1 MIKFI
6 QSLHILP
13 RWIILILDLFIL
25 GFSLAL
31 AYLLRFDFV
40 LKDFALNSMT
50 KGFPLYLAVN
60 LAAILI
66 TQSYA
71 GIIRHTGLQD
81 GYRIAYTTT
90 LGIIFTLII
99 NYLYL
104 FFTGQ
109 TMIPLGVIIIAYL
122 ASLIFLVGYRI
133 LVKYIFGYYTEA
145 VTKRKKVAI
154 FGSGKSAQLT
164 KQIIDSDTQSNV
176 KVVAFMEDD
185 SKKAGKVL
193 NGVRIFDAK
202 SQFETV
208 IQKYLVKELILSQP
222 KLSLERK
229 NQIVDQCLKHHIK
242 VRSIPPAEKWI
253 RGELSYNQIK
263 SVNIEDLLGRES
275 IKLNSVNIT
284 RELQAKVVMITGA
297 AGSIGS
303 ELARQAVRYKP
314 KTLLLIDNAESA
326 LFEVMNELHTLNGLE
341 LVPVIADVTDY
352 NRMESLFDTFRPEI
366 VLHAA
371 AYKHVPLMEDNP
383 SEAVKCNVFGTRNVA
398 NLAVKYRAEKFVMV
412 STDKAV
418 NPTSVMG
425 ASKRIAEIYVQSLS
439 HAGKSKNTSFITTR
453 FGNVLGSNGSVI
465 PVFKKQI
472 EKREP
477 LTVTHPEVTRYF
489 MTIPEACQ
497 LVLEAGAMGNGGE
510 IYIFDMGKSVKVMD
524 LAKKMVQLSGLELG
538 RDIEIKFTGLRHG
551 EKLYEELLN
560 NEENTLPTHH
570 PKIMIAK
577 NTLTPSLEYLP
588 MMFGQL
594 EDALREN
601 SEKELVKT
609 MKVMVPEYISNV
621 SRFET
626 LDREASD
633 SEPAGRSARSAV
645 VE

>member
-13 RWIILILDLFIL
+13 RWIILIIDLFIL
-25 GFSLAL
+25 SFSLAL

-40 LKDFALNSMT
+40 LEGFALDSMA
-50 KGFPLYLAVN
+50 KGFPMFLLVN

-90 LGIIFTLII
+90 LGIIFTLIV
-99 NYLYL
+99 NYVYL
-104 FFTGQ
+104 FISGQ

-122 ASLIFLVGYRI
+122 ASLLFLVGYRI

-145 VTKRKKVAI
+145 VTKKKKVVI
-154 FGSGKSAQLT
+154 FGSGRSAQLT
-164 KQIIDSDTQSNV
+164 KQIIDSDTHSNV
-176 KVVAFMEDD
+176 KVVAFLEDD
-185 SKKAGKVL
+185 PRKAGKVL
-193 NGVRIFDAK
+193 NGVRIFDAMT
-202 SQFETV
+202 QFEAV
-208 IQKYLVKELILSQP
+208 IQKDQVKELILSQSN
-222 KLSLERK
+222 LSLDRK
-229 NQIVDQCLKHHIK
+229 NQVVDQCLKHNIK

-263 SVNIEDLLGRES
+263 SINIEDLLGRES

-284 RELQAKVVMITGA
+284 RELQGKVVMITGA

-303 ELARQAVRYKP
+303 ELARQAMRYKP
-314 KTLLLIDNAESA
+314 KALILIDNAESP
-326 LFEVMNELHTLNGLE
+326 LFEVMNELPSPAEGKLIS
-341 LVPVIADVTDY
+341 VIADVTDI
-352 NRMESLFDTFRPEI
+352 NRMKVLFAAYQPEI
-366 VLHAA
+366 VFHAA

-383 SEAVKCNVFGTRNVA
+383 SEAVKCNIFGTKNVA
-398 NLAVKYRAEKFVMV
+398 DLAVNYKVRKFVMV

-425 ASKRIAEIYVQSLS
+425 ASKRIAEMYVQSLS
-439 HAGKSKNTSFITTR
+439 QSSNSVNTSFITTR

-465 PVFKKQI
+465 PVFKRQI

-477 LTVTHPEVTRYF
+477 LTVTHPDVTRYF

-510 IYIFDMGKSVKVMD
+510 IYIFDMGKSVKVVH
-524 LAKKMVQLSGLELG
+524 LAKKMIQLSGLELG
-538 RDIEIKFTGLRHG
+538 KDIEIVYTGLRHG
-551 EKLYEELLN
+551 EKLYEELLSS
-560 NEENTLPTHH
+560 EENTLPTHH

-577 NTLTPSLEYLP
+577 ITNNPQLDYLP
-588 MMFGQL
+588 LMLEQL
-594 EDALREN
+594 RDALQRS
-601 SEKELVKT
+601 SEEEMVKI
-609 MKVMVPEYISNV
+609 MKAMVPDYISNI
-621 SRFET
+621 SKFES
-626 LDREASD
+626 LDDENRVLE
-633 SEPAGRSARSAV
+633 GNRY
-645 VE
+645 

>member
-1 MIKFI
+1 MIRFI

-13 RWIILILDLFIL
+13 RWIILSLDIAILA
-25 GFSLAL
+25 FSLTF
-31 AYLLRFDFV
+31 AYFIRFDFNPQY
-40 LKDFALNSMT
+40 FEGSSIAL
-50 KGFPLYLAVN
+50 GFGVYLLAN
-60 LAAILI
+60 LLSIII

-90 LGIIFTLII
+90 LGVIFTLAV
-99 NYLYL
+99 NYVYL
-104 FFTGQ
+104 FFVGSTL
-109 TMIPLGVIIIAYL
+109 IPLGVIIIAYL
-122 ASLIFLVGYRI
+122 NALIFLIGYRI
-133 LVKYIFGYYTEA
+133 LVKYIFGYYAAA
-145 VTKRKKVAI
+145 VNKKRNVVV

-176 KVVAFMEDD
+176 KVVAFLEDD
-185 SKKAGKVL
+185 PKKAGKVL
-193 NGVRIFDAK
+193 NGVRIYNAK
-202 SQFETV
+202 SQFEEV
-208 IQKYLVKELILSQP
+208 VHRNLVKELILSQSG
-222 KLSLERK
+222 LSLERK
-229 NQIVDQCLKHHIK
+229 NQIVDRCLVNNIK

-263 SVNIEDLLGRES
+263 SINIEDLLGRES

-284 RELQAKVVMITGA
+284 RELQGKVVMITGA

-303 ELARQAVRYKP
+303 ELARQVIQYKP

-326 LFEVMNELHTLNGLE
+326 LFEVLNELKVLNGLE

-352 NRMESLFDTFRPEI
+352 NRMGSLFDTHQPQI

-383 SEAVKCNVFGTRNVA
+383 LEAVKCNVFGTRNVA
-398 NLAVKYRAEKFVMV
+398 NLAVKHCAEKFVMV

-439 HAGKSKNTSFITTR
+439 QAGKSKHTSFITTR

-472 EKREP
+472 ERREP

-510 IYIFDMGKSVKVMD
+510 IYIFDMGKSVKVID
-524 LAKKMVQLSGLELG
+524 LAKKMVKLSGLELG
-538 RDIEIKFTGLRHG
+538 RDIDIRFTGLRKG

-577 NTLTPSLEYLP
+577 ITLTPSLEYLP
-588 MMFGQL
+588 TMFGQL

-601 SEKELVKT
+601 SEKQLVKT
-609 MKVMVPEYISNV
+609 MKAIVPEYISNV

-633 SEPAGRSARSAV
+633 SEHAGRSPKSAL